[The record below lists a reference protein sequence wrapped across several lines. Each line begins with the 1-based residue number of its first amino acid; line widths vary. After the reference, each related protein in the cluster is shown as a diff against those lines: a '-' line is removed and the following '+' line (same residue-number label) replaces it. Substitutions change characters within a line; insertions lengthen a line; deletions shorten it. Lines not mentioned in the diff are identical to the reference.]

1 MTSAEEVPVDMVLVT
16 ALQGNYPNPFNPET
30 RISFSLGQ
38 EGNVRVQVYNI
49 KGQLVKNLLEERME
63 SGQHSLIWDGRD
75 DRGRAVGS
83 GMYFYRLQTE
93 DYSST
98 RKMMLLK

>member
-1 MTSAEEVPVDMVLVT
+1 MTSTEEIPVDMVPVT

-30 RISFSLGQ
+30 RISFSLGK
-38 EGNVRVQVYNI
+38 ESNVRVDVFNI
-49 KGQLVKNLLEERME
+49 KGQLVKNLLEERMV
-63 SGQHSLIWDGRD
+63 SGEHILLWDGTD
-75 DRGRAVGS
+75 DQGRVVGS
-83 GMYFYRLQTE
+83 GLYFYRLQTE